1 MIFLQKVANIIFLDQ
16 PAGSG
21 FSYGKTPEAYIM
33 NDTLSVIHT
42 YDFLKKWLV
51 DHPGFLSNP
60 LYLGGDSYSGI
71 LVPMIA
77 QEIYDG
83 THKFLISIELLV
95 QKKR

>member
-1 MIFLQKVANIIFLDQ
+1 
-16 PAGSG
+16 
-21 FSYGKTPEAYIM
+21 M

-51 DHPGFLSNP
+51 DHIGFLSNP

-95 QKKR
+95 QIKNANFICKYMEQTYRVEARIIYKE